1 MRRRY
6 DQIVNVDLTTKR
18 VNLEREI
25 AGLEGEISAMNGR
38 LEIERA
44 AGLRPRG
51 LIPGLAIGALV
62 VFMFIVVSVIWA
74 MSTIG
79 RMD

>member
-1 MRRRY
+1 
-6 DQIVNVDLTTKR
+6 VNVDLTTER
-18 VNLEREI
+18 AHLEREI
-25 AGLEGEISAMNGR
+25 AGLEDEISAMGGR

-51 LIPGLAIGALV
+51 LVLGLALGALV

>member
-1 MRRRY
+1 MH
-6 DQIVNVDLTTKR
+6 VDLTTER
-18 VNLEREI
+18 AALEREI
-25 AGLEGEISAMNGR
+25 AALEAQVSAMGGR

-51 LIPGLAIGALV
+51 LAVGLATGALV
-62 VFMFIVVSVIWA
+62 VFAFIVVSVMWA

>member
-1 MRRRY
+1 M
-6 DQIVNVDLTTKR
+6 NVDLTTER
-18 VNLEREI
+18 TALEREI
-25 AGLEGEISAMNGR
+25 AALEDQIAASEGR

-44 AGLRPRG
+44 AGVRARG
-51 LIPGLAIGALV
+51 MVPGLAIGALV
-62 VFMFIVVSVIWA
+62 VFAFIVVTVLWA